1 VTSRHLRAPNWTAK
15 TALYRQLTA
24 TRTSFHSDAALS
36 PQEDKDMNTPE
47 WLKPGIYGAGIGA
60 VFVCIVGFS
69 WGGWVTGGTANDRA
83 MAMSRDDVVAS
94 MVPVCLDIAKSDP
107 AQANKL
113 ATIRAASTYQ
123 RRDALM
129 KTGWATMPGTDAPN
143 RDIAQACLAALD
155 VDRSPEPATNAA
167 DEG

>member
-1 VTSRHLRAPNWTAK
+1 
-15 TALYRQLTA
+15 
-24 TRTSFHSDAALS
+24 
-36 PQEDKDMNTPE
+36 MNTPE
-47 WLKPGIYGAGIGA
+47 WLKPGMYGAVIGA
-60 VFVCIVGFS
+60 VFVGVVGFS
-69 WGGWVTGGTANDRA
+69 WGGWVTGGTAHDRA

-94 MVPVCLDIAKSDP
+94 MLPVCLDMARSDP
-107 AQANKL
+107 ARADKM

-129 KTGWATMPGTDAPN
+129 TAVWATMPGTDMPN

-155 VDRSPEPATNAA
+155 VDRSPERPQSAI

>member
-1 VTSRHLRAPNWTAK
+1 MK
-15 TALYRQLTA
+15 
-24 TRTSFHSDAALS
+24 
-36 PQEDKDMNTPE
+36 TPE
-47 WLKPGIYGAGIGA
+47 WLKPGIYGALIGA
-60 VFVCIVGFS
+60 VFVGVVGFT

-94 MVPVCLDIAKSDP
+94 MVPVCLDMARSDP
-107 AQANKL
+107 ARAATL
-113 ATIRAASTYQ
+113 ATIRTASTYQ

-129 KTGWATMPGTDAPN
+129 AAGWATMPGTDAPD

-155 VDRSPEPATNAA
+155 VDRSPERAESAV